1 MAVCRVSTYA
11 AGMAGTSWGWRE
23 APVLEA
29 VLRLARTGDDA
40 TPEAIAYESILH
52 VEDVHLAIESLASGG
67 YVSVVPADGDDIHSP
82 LVVTPTLALR
92 RRR

>member
-1 MAVCRVSTYA
+1 
-11 AGMAGTSWGWRE
+11 MAGTSWGWRE

-29 VLRLARTGDDA
+29 VLRLDRAGDDA

-52 VEDVHLAIESLASGG
+52 VEDVHLAIEALAADG
-67 YVSVVPADGDDIHSP
+67 YVQVAPVDGADIHSP
-82 LVVTPTLALR
+82 LLVTPSLALR